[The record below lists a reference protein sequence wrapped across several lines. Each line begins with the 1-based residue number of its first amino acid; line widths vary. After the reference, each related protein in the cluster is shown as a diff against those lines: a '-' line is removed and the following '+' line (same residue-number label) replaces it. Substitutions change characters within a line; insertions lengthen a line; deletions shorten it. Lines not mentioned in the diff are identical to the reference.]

1 MSGVKVDELAK
12 AIEEGLNEY
21 GQLTAE
27 AVKQGVKNAGNV
39 VKKNISEN
47 APKRTGEY
55 AKSWTV
61 TKTKETANGMS
72 VVVRSRNKYQIAHLL
87 ENGHAKRNGGRV
99 SAIPHIAPAA
109 QKGEEE
115 LVKFIE
121 KEVKG

>member
-1 MSGVKVDELAK
+1 M
-12 AIEEGLNEY
+12 
-21 GQLTAE
+21 
-27 AVKQGVKNAGNV
+27 
-39 VKKNISEN
+39 KKNIAEN

-99 SAIPHIAPAA
+99 SAVPHIAPAA
-109 QKGEEE
+109 QRVRKNC
-115 LVKFIE
+115 LNS
-121 KEVKG
+121 